1 MKEMTMRLQQWP
13 CICLAIVAT
22 LAKCLWCNAQDSSTP
37 IDVGSRKQLFVDERF
52 IASSRGVQLTM
63 NPAVKMNE
71 PVLASYIPW
80 EGDQGASA
88 TSYSSVLKDGDKIRI
103 WGAGKALLPVRLKA
117 RGPIIERFAYA
128 ESTDGIRFTTPD
140 SSLLLQD
147 EDLTELSKHGRTGG
161 VAVWIDPQA
170 PPSQRYK
177 TQAKFY
183 PPASPA
189 EFHICASPDGYRWT
203 LLCRP
208 TIGEMDT
215 QSVAFWDERIQR
227 YVLYTRRNPLAH
239 TPRRYRV
246 IRRLE
251 SADLLDWRN
260 EVFVMQADEIDRSIY
275 ESPTPQPPV
284 DYYGAAVFKYPE
296 DSPDGVYIM
305 LAQAFW
311 HWQRRPLEQRYGG
324 YSDHKS
330 EFEVLAPATL
340 DVRLAVSRDGIH
352 FQWVGDRKPFIG
364 LGLAGTFSAKRTWAL
379 PNPIHMDRELWIYYF
394 GENRD
399 HDNFIDPA
407 ASRYLCGIDR
417 AVLRLDGFVSADA
430 DYGGGE
436 IITPLIIFDGR
447 RLELNVD
454 AGAGGSARLEL
465 LDKHGQPV
473 SGYTLEDALPLSG
486 NSLCMPVTWGG
497 KADLEELAGK
507 PIRIRFVMRDC
518 KLYAFQFVK

>member
-1 MKEMTMRLQQWP
+1 MRIAQWP
-13 CICLAIVAT
+13 CICLAVVAS
-22 LAKCLWCNAQDSSTP
+22 LAQCLRSAAQDSSTP

-52 IASSRGVQLTM
+52 IASSRGVKLTM
-63 NPAVKMNE
+63 NPPVKMNE
-71 PVLASYIPW
+71 PVLANHIPW

-88 TSYSSVLKDGDKIRI
+88 ASYSSVLKDGDKIRI
-103 WGAGKALLPVRLKA
+103 WGAGKPLLPVRLKA
-117 RGPIIERFAYA
+117 GGPVIERFAYA
-128 ESTDGIRFTTPD
+128 ESIDGIRFTAPD
-140 SSLLLQD
+140 SSLHLND
-147 EDLTELSKHGRTGG
+147 EDLTEVGKRGRTGG

-183 PPASPA
+183 PPAAPA
-189 EFHICASPDGYRWT
+189 EFHICTSPDGYRWT
-203 LLCRP
+203 LLSKP

-215 QSVAFWDERIQR
+215 QSVAFWDERIQK
-227 YVLYTRRNPLAH
+227 YLLYTRKNPLAH
-239 TPRRYRV
+239 TPQRYRV
-246 IRRLE
+246 VRRLE
-251 SADLLDWRN
+251 SADLSDWRN
-260 EVFVMQADEIDRSIY
+260 EALVMQADEIDKSIY

-311 HWQRRPLEQRYGG
+311 HWQRRPPEQRRGG
-324 YSDHKS
+324 YSDRKS

-352 FQWVGDRKPFIG
+352 FQRVGDRKPFIG
-364 LGLAGTFSAKRTWAL
+364 LGLAGTFSAKRAWAL
-379 PNPIHMDRELWIYYF
+379 PNPIRMDNELWVYYF

-399 HDNFIDPA
+399 HDGFIDPA
-407 ASRYLCGIDR
+407 APGYWCGIDR

-447 RLELNVD
+447 RLELNLD

-465 LDKHGQPV
+465 LDTQGQPINGH
-473 SGYTLEDALPLSG
+473 SLKDALPLSG
-486 NSLCMPVTWGG
+486 NSLRMPVTWAGHTDIE
-497 KADLEELAGK
+497 ALAGK

-518 KLYAFQFVK
+518 KLYAFQFVN